1 MPELTAIVPFYNEAR
16 TLNEVVEAISQLPSG
31 ILSQVIFVNDGSED
45 HSESVLKEAL
55 TKTKFLNTYISKT
68 NGGKA
73 SAVLEGLKHVKTSHV
88 VILDADLELDISE
101 LPRIWDPILSGK
113 SDAVFG
119 FRDFKSHT
127 SYTYRYAVGNRFI
140 SHLYGILFNQ
150 VITDV
155 MCGYKIF
162 PTRLKDSF
170 SNKASGFAIE
180 VAIPVALWKNAI
192 RPREMPVSYHAR
204 SRHEG
209 KIINIWDALYVI
221 ATLFFM
227 RMTNGKPRNL

>member
-1 MPELTAIVPFYNEAR
+1 
-16 TLNEVVEAISQLPSG
+16 
-31 ILSQVIFVNDGSED
+31 
-45 HSESVLKEAL
+45 
-55 TKTKFLNTYISKT
+55 
-68 NGGKA
+68 
-73 SAVLEGLKHVKTSHV
+73 
-88 VILDADLELDISE
+88 
-101 LPRIWDPILSGK
+101 
-113 SDAVFG
+113 
-119 FRDFKSHT
+119 
-127 SYTYRYAVGNRFI
+127 
-140 SHLYGILFNQ
+140 
-150 VITDV
+150 

-192 RPREMPVSYHAR
+192 RPREMPVSYQPR